1 MLPLTRFAY
10 DKVRRR
16 AVRLEQVQG
25 AMVMPTVASHAKS
38 DFRPVLMACCLA
50 MLAVGDNSTAIM
62 AALPAMTGSLQL
74 GRAEVEWVVNAYLLT
89 AAIFI
94 IVGGDAADQF
104 GARRSSIAGI
114 ALFALASLITA
125 LAPAG
130 FVVVGA
136 RGLQGL
142 GAAFAVAGT
151 LAAVTEA
158 APDSRRAEAIGAW
171 TGFLMLGF
179 SIGPLVGGA
188 VTHYAGWRFIFWLN
202 VVAMVPAALLLLL
215 HPGTG
220 GRRTASMDWVG
231 LGVLAVFMVTLIAG
245 LQALAHVR
253 INPQAAIIPLALAV
267 IAFAGLIWTETR
279 RRQPLVDFG
288 LFSNRNFAIAAGLL
302 FLVMFDIMTLLL
314 YYNLFAQ
321 SAGGLGMSAVAAGL
335 SLLPLS
341 VALFGFARAAPWL
354 GMKIG
359 VRRMLTGGSL
369 LLALGCAIIWL
380 SLQIEAKFALL
391 LPGLFVA
398 GAGIAL
404 IYASAPR
411 LGLATLPQLQA
422 GKGSGLLNSCSF
434 LGGTVGVTFGGI
446 VFTLTGFSG
455 VLVLLGVS
463 ALASAALCLRLHVD

>member
-1 MLPLTRFAY
+1 
-10 DKVRRR
+10 
-16 AVRLEQVQG
+16 
-25 AMVMPTVASHAKS
+25 MPAASNTKS
-38 DFRPVLMACCLA
+38 DLRPVLMACCLA

-62 AALPAMTGSLQL
+62 AALPEMRASLQL
-74 GRAEVEWVVNAYLLT
+74 GPAEVEWVVNAYLLT

-94 IVGGDAADQF
+94 VVGGDAADQI
-104 GARRSSIAGI
+104 GARRSSISGI
-114 ALFALASLITA
+114 ALFALASLIIA

-136 RGLQGL
+136 RALQGL

-202 VVAMVPAALLLLL
+202 AAAMVPAALLLLR
-215 HPGTG
+215 HPGAEG
-220 GRRTASMDWVG
+220 GRTTSMDWMG
-231 LGVLAVFMVTLIAG
+231 LGILAVFMVTLISG

-253 INPQAAIIPLALAV
+253 INPQAAIVPLALAA
-267 IAFAGLIWTETR
+267 IAFGGLIRTETR

-288 LFSNRNFAIAAGLL
+288 LFSNRSFAIAAGLL

-314 YYNLFAQ
+314 YYNLIAQ
-321 SAGGLGMSAVAAGL
+321 SADGLGMSAVEAGL

-341 VALFGFARAAPWL
+341 VALFGFARAAPSI
-354 GMKIG
+354 GMRIG
-359 VRRMLTGGSL
+359 VRRMLIGGSL
-369 LLALGCAIIWL
+369 LLALGCAIIW
-380 SLQIEAKFALL
+380 SSFQIEARFAVL
-391 LPGLFVA
+391 LPCRVVT

-404 IYASAPR
+404 TYASAPR

-422 GKGSGLLNSCSF
+422 GKGSGMLNSCSF

-446 VFTLTGFSG
+446 VFALTGFSG

>member
-1 MLPLTRFAY
+1 
-10 DKVRRR
+10 
-16 AVRLEQVQG
+16 
-25 AMVMPTVASHAKS
+25 MPAASNTKS
-38 DFRPVLMACCLA
+38 DLRPVLIACCLA

-62 AALPAMTGSLQL
+62 AALPEMRASLQL
-74 GRAEVEWVVNAYLLT
+74 GPAEVEWVVNAYLLT

-94 IVGGDAADQF
+94 VVGGDAADQI
-104 GARRSSIAGI
+104 GARRSSISGI
-114 ALFALASLITA
+114 ALFALASLIIA

-136 RGLQGL
+136 RALQGL

-202 VVAMVPAALLLLL
+202 AAAMVPAALLLLR
-215 HPGTG
+215 HPGAEG
-220 GRRTASMDWVG
+220 GRTTSMDWMG
-231 LGVLAVFMVTLIAG
+231 LGILAVFMVTLISG

-253 INPQAAIIPLALAV
+253 SNPQAAIVPLALAV
-267 IAFAGLIWTETR
+267 IAFGGLIRTETR

-314 YYNLFAQ
+314 YYNLIAQ
-321 SAGGLGMSAVAAGL
+321 SADGLGMSAVEAGL

-341 VALFGFARAAPWL
+341 VALFGFARAAPSI
-354 GMKIG
+354 GMRIG
-359 VRRMLTGGSL
+359 VRRMLIGGSL
-369 LLALGCAIIWL
+369 LLALGCAIIW
-380 SLQIEAKFALL
+380 SSFQIEARFAVL
-391 LPGLFVA
+391 LPGLFVT

-404 IYASAPR
+404 TYASAPL
-411 LGLATLPQLQA
+411 LGLASLPQLQA
-422 GKGSGLLNSCSF
+422 GKGSGMLNSCSF

-446 VFTLTGFSG
+446 VFALTGFSG

>member
-1 MLPLTRFAY
+1 
-10 DKVRRR
+10 
-16 AVRLEQVQG
+16 
-25 AMVMPTVASHAKS
+25 MPAASNTKS
-38 DFRPVLMACCLA
+38 DLRPVLIACCLA

-62 AALPAMTGSLQL
+62 AALPEMRASLQL
-74 GRAEVEWVVNAYLLT
+74 GPAEVEWVVNAYLLT

-94 IVGGDAADQF
+94 VVGGDAADQI
-104 GARRSSIAGI
+104 GARRSSISGI
-114 ALFALASLITA
+114 ALFALASLIIA

-136 RGLQGL
+136 RALQGL

-202 VVAMVPAALLLLL
+202 AAAMVPAALLLLR
-215 HPGTG
+215 HPGAEG
-220 GRRTASMDWVG
+220 GRTTSMDWMG
-231 LGVLAVFMVTLIAG
+231 LGILAVFMVTLISG

-253 INPQAAIIPLALAV
+253 INPQAAIVPLALAV
-267 IAFAGLIWTETR
+267 IAFGGLIRTETR

-314 YYNLFAQ
+314 YYNLIAQ
-321 SAGGLGMSAVAAGL
+321 SADGLGMSAVEAGL

-341 VALFGFARAAPWL
+341 VALFGFARAAPSI
-354 GMKIG
+354 GMRIG
-359 VRRMLTGGSL
+359 VRRMLIGGSL
-369 LLALGCAIIWL
+369 LLALGCAIIW
-380 SLQIEAKFALL
+380 SSFQIEARFAVL
-391 LPGLFVA
+391 LPGLFVT

-404 IYASAPR
+404 TYASAPR

-422 GKGSGLLNSCSF
+422 GKGSGMLNSCSF

-446 VFTLTGFSG
+446 VFALTGFSG